1 MFLMENFREFHAEV
15 QAFATQIAAGQLQ
28 AMDARQRLVRL
39 VDRQQRAAE
48 REGGTYGAELYLR
61 AKYAMAA
68 LADELFLTDPNVAG
82 AWMNELLESALF
94 GSRCAGE
101 KFFTDI
107 DALVGERSAAAG
119 ELARVYLA
127 VLSLGF
133 QGRYRDTPEAEVTLE
148 EYRGKLYR
156 IIYARDA
163 AIDADEKIVPGAYA
177 ATFFDSSRS
186 ELPYLRPWIV
196 AIVVVFVL
204 WIVAADLIWRDATSG
219 IATQIDNVLE
229 AAAALGNAGSGNSGG
244 GGAR

>member
-1 MFLMENFREFHAEV
+1 MENFHEFYAEV
-15 QAFATQIAAGQLQ
+15 QTLQGRIAAGELR
-28 AMDARQRLVRL
+28 AADARQRLVRL
-39 VDRQQRAAE
+39 VDRQQKAAASE
-48 REGGTYGAELYLR
+48 SGTYGAELYLR

-68 LADELFLTDPNVAG
+68 LADELFLSDPTVAG
-82 AWMNELLESALF
+82 AWMNELLESAIF

-107 DALVGERSAAAG
+107 DALVSERSAAAG

-133 QGRYRDTPEAEVTLE
+133 QGHFRESPDADVALE
-148 EYRGKLYR
+148 EYRRKLYR

-163 AIDADEKIVPGAYA
+163 RIDPDEKIMPSAYA

-186 ELPYLRPWIV
+186 ELPYLRPWI
-196 AIVVVFVL
+196 ITICVVFLL
-204 WIVAADLIWRDATSG
+204 WIVAADLIWRDATAG

-229 AAAALGNAGSGNSGG
+229 AAVSIGNSGI